1 MPARLCKLPRR
12 CDGVAAHGGQC
23 SIDASS
29 KIRNRNGE
37 RIAEPLARGC
47 AKCLLHLELLA
58 TVPVKLQARETLL
71 VLVDLETSGL
81 LVLADEI
88 VEVGAVAH
96 RSGARFASTVRP
108 NQLPGAKASTVH
120 GVGVEELAESPTF
133 EDVFLRFAEFLDKLI
148 LNAVETSESDS
159 SQQSNAH
166 MLKLKDPAP
175 RIFLAAHDGQ
185 KFDFPFMI
193 NEALRCG
200 IPLWHFE
207 KWAFVD
213 TLALTSAAASALDI
227 GCRKLQ
233 CLGHRCRT
241 TSNRAHRAL
250 DDTLLLREVAS
261 EMGDRLGTSAEDLLV
276 LHAFGIDAEQT
287 LLNLSFAC

>member
-1 MPARLCKLPRR
+1 
-12 CDGVAAHGGQC
+12 
-23 SIDASS
+23 
-29 KIRNRNGE
+29 
-37 RIAEPLARGC
+37 
-47 AKCLLHLELLA
+47 
-58 TVPVKLQARETLL
+58 
-71 VLVDLETSGL
+71 
-81 LVLADEI
+81 
-88 VEVGAVAH
+88 
-96 RSGARFASTVRP
+96 
-108 NQLPGAKASTVH
+108 
-120 GVGVEELAESPTF
+120 
-133 EDVFLRFAEFLDKLI
+133 
-148 LNAVETSESDS
+148 
-159 SQQSNAH
+159 

-175 RIFLAAHDGQ
+175 RILLAAHDGQ
-185 KFDFPFMI
+185 KSDFPFMI

-227 GCRKLQ
+227 GCRKLR

-250 DDTLLLREVAS
+250 DDTLLLREVVS

-276 LHAFGIDAEQT
+276 LHAFGIDAAQT